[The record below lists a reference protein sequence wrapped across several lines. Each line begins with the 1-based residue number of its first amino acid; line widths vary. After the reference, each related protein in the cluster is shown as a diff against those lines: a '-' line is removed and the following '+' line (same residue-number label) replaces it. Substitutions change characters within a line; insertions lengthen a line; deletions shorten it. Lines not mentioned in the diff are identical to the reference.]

1 MNQLI
6 YQIEQARSQGERLAL
21 LAELEAQLQSG
32 PAGKAARHLKS
43 LLYHPDWYIRQ
54 EIAFMIDRYGVPLKP
69 EELPRFWFALQ
80 QFPRLKNEMA
90 ARPETRALL
99 FEGCKDP
106 APRFRARLLA
116 ALTPADC
123 RNAEERLLLLY
134 AAGDYPALVEQGCEP
149 EMREAALALLKSGL
163 KEENNP
169 EYHRKQCAFALEQLH
184 ALDNAAAAVQEILSG
199 KAPHHAGQ
207 PPPDEETIAGLHL
220 SPLEQFIRRLQ
231 RQGVRVDGEAVYP
244 LIQQS
249 PATGR
254 ITYRQP
260 GLQTWPKEERQK
272 RITPA
277 PGCCWLRW
285 DYRAME
291 PTLLLHF
298 LLERF
303 LISLEDLPEGDLYA
317 AVDAQDRNAAKTWFN
332 AVINGGGKTYHEQ
345 LNPWQIQLL
354 DALRELRQELLQT
367 VYAEGGVAAIA
378 GNFLALS
385 AEEPNLAGKAVNR
398 LVQGSAS
405 DIFNHAVL
413 QLQQRLDE
421 KYPAARVGFLL
432 FDEVWVEAPAELSG
446 AVAALARETLLAV
459 NDHFQLLCPLKIR
472 EEQAGQEKEEITND
486 KPQ

>member
-6 YQIEQARSQGERLAL
+6 YQIEQSRSHAERLAL
-21 LAELEAQLQSG
+21 LAELEAQLQNG
-32 PAGKAARHLKS
+32 PTGKAARHLKS

-69 EELPRFWFALQ
+69 EELPRFWYALQ

-90 ARPETRALL
+90 ARPEARALL

-106 APRFRARLLA
+106 APRFRARLLGV
-116 ALTPADC
+116 LTPAGC
-123 RNAEERLLLLY
+123 QNPEETALLLY
-134 AAGDYPALVEQGCEP
+134 AAGDYPALVERGCEP
-149 EMREAALALLKSGL
+149 EMREAVLALLKSGM
-163 KEENNP
+163 KQENNP

-184 ALDNAAAAVQEILSG
+184 ALDNAAATVQEILSG
-199 KAPHHAGQ
+199 KPPHHSG
-207 PPPDEETIAGLHL
+207 PPPAEGETIAELHL

-231 RQGVRVDGEAVYP
+231 RQGIRVDGAPVYP
-244 LIQQS
+244 LIQQA

-260 GLQTWPKEERQK
+260 GLQTWCKEERQK

-291 PTLLLHF
+291 PALLLHF
-298 LLERF
+298 LLARF
-303 LISLEDLPEGDLYA
+303 LISLEDLPEGDIYA
-317 AVDAQDRNAAKTWFN
+317 AADPIDRSAAKTWFN

-345 LNPWQIQLL
+345 LNPWQMLLL

-367 VYAEGGVAAIA
+367 VYAEGGVTTIA
-378 GNFLALS
+378 GNFLTLS

-405 DIFNHAVL
+405 DVFNHAAL
-413 QLQQRLDE
+413 QLQQQLDE

-432 FDEVWVEAPAELSG
+432 FDEVWVETPVELSA
-446 AVAALARETLLAV
+446 AVAVLAREALLAV

-472 EEQAGQEKEEITND
+472 QEPTGQDSGETANH
-486 KPQ
+486 P